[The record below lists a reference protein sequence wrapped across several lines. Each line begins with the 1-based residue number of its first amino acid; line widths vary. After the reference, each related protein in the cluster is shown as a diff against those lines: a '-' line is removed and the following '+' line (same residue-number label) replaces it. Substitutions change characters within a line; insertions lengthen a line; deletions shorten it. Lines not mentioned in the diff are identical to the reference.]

1 MIKNILSVLTF
12 LFFISFLFFV
22 VNIYFSESQKKK
34 ILKNREFTLEKIQN
48 NIRNLPILVNDTNN
62 VIEFNSGFE
71 TENMK
76 IKRSFWKLFKKND

>member
-62 VIEFNSGFE
+62 VIKFNSGYEDE
-71 TENMK
+71 TYKTERN
-76 IKRSFWKLFKKND
+76 FWKLFKK